1 MHETLI
7 RRFSWASFTFGLY
20 SACRRYKNCRSKLC
34 LSSINASSSLSR
46 FRPSQAGWMS
56 STYAIEMQTKCQGSL
71 SEQLFVSA
79 DKAWFTAAT
88 EQCAFVGPLKPA
100 KRSTFGGLKR
110 VVTLDQKCDHAPL
123 LSPFRAKVPST
134 FPFSC

>member
-1 MHETLI
+1 MLVVVYQDFDPHRPDGCPVPMQL
-7 RRFSWASFTFGLY
+7 RCKRSVKGLL
-20 SACRRYKNCRSKLC
+20 ANNC
-34 LSSINASSSLSR
+34 
-46 FRPSQAGWMS
+46 
-56 STYAIEMQTKCQGSL
+56 
-71 SEQLFVSA
+71 FVSA